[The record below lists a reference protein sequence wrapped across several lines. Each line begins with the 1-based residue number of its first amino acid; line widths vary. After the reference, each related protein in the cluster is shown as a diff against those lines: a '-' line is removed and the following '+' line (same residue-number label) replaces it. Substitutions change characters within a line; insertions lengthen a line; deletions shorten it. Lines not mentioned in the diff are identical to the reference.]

1 MQTNE
6 PHNTT
11 AVINALITH
20 KGDFVA
26 NEEALHKILFHIPEK
41 KVHVVEASPRL
52 RSPYLWAGV
61 ANMVTICVLFVTV
74 YLPQTPSVVL
84 GDDYELYQTDSQIDA
99 YEANINQEDY
109 NALITEQV

>member
-6 PHNTT
+6 PHNTV

-20 KGDFVA
+20 RGDLVV
-26 NEEALHKILFHIPEK
+26 NEEALHKILFHIPER

-52 RSPYLWAGV
+52 RSPYLWVV
-61 ANMVTICVLFVTV
+61 AANIVTVCVLFVTV
-74 YLPQTPSVVL
+74 YLPQTPFVVM
-84 GDDYELYQTDSQIDA
+84 GDEYESYQTDSQVDA